1 MGQEGAMKGPSKAV
15 CALCGLSVKG
25 EVPHLRTLV
34 DGIWMRVHAE
44 CRPSLSLM
52 LARSAIK

>member
-1 MGQEGAMKGPSKAV
+1 MKGPSKAV